1 MMVTEQEQ
9 APPSSLGLVLLCDG
23 MYGRARKHA
32 FVLMKYGGVFDSVD
46 DKEGLSLTSHM
57 NLLCRRFNRKAT
69 VCACAMSMS
78 SDLMMVPSH
87 EWKTTA
93 RAGNGDKERL
103 CETSV
108 TTVNHQCLGC

>member
-1 MMVTEQEQ
+1 MMVTEQEH

-57 NLLCRRFNRKAT
+57 NLLCRRSNRRAT
-69 VCACAMSMS
+69 VCVCAMSTS
-78 SDLMMVPSH
+78 SDLMMVPSVIPSH

-93 RAGNGDKERL
+93 RAVNGDKEVCAR
-103 CETSV
+103 
-108 TTVNHQCLGC
+108 HP